1 MAYEVKLNSFEGP
14 LDLLLHLIDKAEVDV
29 YDIPIT
35 ILTEQYMQY
44 LYVMQEFQIDIASE
58 FLVMAATLLEIKSK
72 MLLPRKEEPS
82 FQPMFDL
89 EEEEYDPRRELVER
103 LLEYKKFKTLA
114 EQLREREINQSKVFT
129 RAAQDLTPY
138 ALMAEEN
145 PVTEVTLYD
154 LVEALTKVFS
164 KVGTD
169 EKPVSKIHRDEVS
182 VKDKMKE
189 IRQLLS
195 FSGSIRFTQLFTDL
209 PSRGEIVTSFM
220 AILEMMRKHQIVCS
234 QSTLFEDIIITLGRS
249 GGENESE

>member
-72 MLLPRKEEPS
+72 MLLPRKEEPF

-89 EEEEYDPRRELVER
+89 EEEYDPRRELVER

-114 EQLREREINQSKVFT
+114 GELREREINQSKVFT

-138 ALMAEEN
+138 ASLAEEN
-145 PVTEVTLYD
+145 PVAEVTLYD

-164 KVGTD
+164 KTGTE
-169 EKPVSKIHRDEVS
+169 EKSVSKIHRDEVS

-195 FSGSIRFTQLFTDL
+195 FSGNIRFTQLFPEL

-220 AILEMMRKHQIVCS
+220 AILEMMRKHQIICS
-234 QSTLFEDIIITLGRS
+234 QSTLFEDIVITLGKG
-249 GGENESE
+249 GGENESS